1 MSEMLFGIAQV
12 SLARSGPGE
21 DDASFPPVLAD
32 VCHARAAQFIR
43 RKIPPIDP
51 GHLGGGGS
59 LTSPPVGSAFSRSLA
74 RIATDFAVPYSAFGP
89 ILRNVRRVGRAG

>member
-74 RIATDFAVPYSAFGP
+74 RAECSDRDG
-89 ILRNVRRVGRAG
+89 LRGSVLCFWSYFT